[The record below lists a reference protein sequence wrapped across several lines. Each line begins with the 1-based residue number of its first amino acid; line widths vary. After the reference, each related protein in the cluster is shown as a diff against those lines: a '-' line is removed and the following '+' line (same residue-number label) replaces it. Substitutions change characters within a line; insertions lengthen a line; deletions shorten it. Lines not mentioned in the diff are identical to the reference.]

1 MALVMENT
9 MDSQGGHST
18 SMKRQL
24 WKLNDQ
30 KSYKDGSH
38 STIYWVGKKE
48 REEDGSFAGAHKE
61 GASYQGEWR
70 ADRKSG
76 YGIQTYPNGNK
87 YEGNW
92 ENGTR
97 CGEGVLWIRP
107 QGQKKLRK
115 LYIGGWLNDKRHGK
129 GTCFYK
135 NGEYYQGDWVNGRR
149 HGQGQM
155 RTANGDLYL
164 GAWHDDQRSGYGT
177 LNRANGDS
185 YEGYWLRDKREGSG
199 SYFYAASGKVFVGEW
214 VDDLPKA
221 GVYTQSQEN
230 PDQAL
235 TVPVTT
241 LLPKVR
247 LVNPAGVLEDALAR
261 VRADRTAFR
270 AAHTPIENL
279 FSEEELADLRNAFA
293 SSQQPDGTI
302 SAVLDLQALYK
313 GLGIHIGDPELKD
326 LLLSVGLEPA
336 KPLTFQDFA
345 RTIALVLD
353 QEVADPQFMQDST
366 EGVDSMQQ
374 GEEFF

>member
-1 MALVMENT
+1 MATAIVAH
-9 MDSQGGHST
+9 GGGDDEKPSNYQKHIPEP
-18 SMKRQL
+18 QL
-24 WKLNDQ
+24 WKMNDQ

-48 REEDGSFAGAHKE
+48 RGEDNAPTGKHKE

-70 ADRKSG
+70 TDRKSG

-92 ENGTR
+92 EDGER

-107 QGQKKLRK
+107 PGQKKLRK
-115 LYIGGWLNDKRHGK
+115 LYIGGWLKDKRHGK

-149 HGQGQM
+149 HGHGQM
-155 RTANGDLYL
+155 RYGNGDLYL

-177 LNRANGDS
+177 LNRSNGDS

-221 GVYTQSQEN
+221 GVYTQSQAN
-230 PDQAL
+230 PEQAL
-235 TVPVTT
+235 AVPVTSK
-241 LLPKVR
+241 LPAVR
-247 LVNPAGVLEDALAR
+247 LVNPAGVLEMALAT
-261 VRADRTAFR
+261 VREERTAFR
-270 AAHTPIENL
+270 AAHTPIDNL
-279 FSEEELADLRNAFA
+279 FNEEELADLRSAFA

-302 SAVLDLQALYK
+302 NAVLDLQALYK
-313 GLGIHIGDPELKD
+313 GLGIQIGDAELKE
-326 LLLSVGLEPA
+326 LLLSVGLDPA
-336 KPLTFQDFA
+336 RPLAFEDFA
-345 RTIALVLD
+345 RTIPWCLTRRW
-353 QEVADPQFMQDST
+353 PTRST
-366 EGVDSMQQ
+366 WTRRRR
-374 GEEFF
+374 